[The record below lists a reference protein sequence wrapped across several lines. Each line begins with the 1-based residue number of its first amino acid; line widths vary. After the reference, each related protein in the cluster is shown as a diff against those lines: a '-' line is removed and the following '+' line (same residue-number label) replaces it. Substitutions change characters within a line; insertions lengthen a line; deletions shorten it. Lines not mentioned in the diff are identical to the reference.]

1 MERFFLL
8 TMAGFLPAIANAATD
23 KAEHDLPRPNIL
35 WLTFAFGKSVELY
48 FWL

>member
-35 WLTFAFGKSVELY
+35 WLTFEDTSPQFYRL
-48 FWL
+48 LR